1 MEVGLSG
8 GVMSLGEPA
17 KTGLLPAD
25 MRSHQKCLI
34 RKGTRAGLG
43 LGRPSSSMVVAM
55 AVGRHLRKQLNSR

>member
-8 GVMSLGEPA
+8 GVRGMGEQA
-17 KTGLLPAD
+17 KTELLPAD

-43 LGRPSSSMVVAM
+43 PAWW
-55 AVGRHLRKQLNSR
+55 